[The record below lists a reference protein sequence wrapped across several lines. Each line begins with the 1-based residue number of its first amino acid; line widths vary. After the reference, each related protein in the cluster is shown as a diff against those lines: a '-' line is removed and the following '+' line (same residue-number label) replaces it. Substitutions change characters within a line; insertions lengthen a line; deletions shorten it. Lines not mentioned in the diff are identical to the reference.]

1 MKFEKVSYEEF
12 NKAMLDIV
20 GTNEEF
26 IRDCYD
32 SLVLPKRATVGSAGY
47 DFFSPFSFELKP
59 GQTIKIPTGIKIEM
73 PKGVVAM
80 CVPRSS
86 YGFKYRMMLENT
98 IGVIDSDYYNNP
110 SNEGHC
116 MAKFTNHGDKTME
129 VNAGDAY
136 MQCLLLPYLLTDD
149 DEVTENRTG
158 GIGSTGN

>member
-32 SLVLPKRATVGSAGY
+32 NLKLPKRATVGSAGY

-73 PKGVVAM
+73 PKGVVAI

-98 IGVIDSDYYNNP
+98 VGVIDSDYYNNP

>member
-26 IRDCYD
+26 IWDCYD

-73 PKGVVAM
+73 P
-80 CVPRSS
+80 
-86 YGFKYRMMLENT
+86 
-98 IGVIDSDYYNNP
+98 
-110 SNEGHC
+110 
-116 MAKFTNHGDKTME
+116 
-129 VNAGDAY
+129 
-136 MQCLLLPYLLTDD
+136 
-149 DEVTENRTG
+149 
-158 GIGSTGN
+158 

>member
-32 SLVLPKRATVGSAGY
+32 HLKLPKRATSGSAGY
-47 DFFSPFSFELKP
+47 DFFSPFSFELQP

-73 PKGVVAM
+73 PKGVFALG
-80 CVPRSS
+80 VPRSS
-86 YGFKYRMMLENT
+86 YGFKYRMALDNT
-98 IGVIDSDYYNNP
+98 CMIGDSDFYNNP
-110 SNEGHC
+110 TNEGHC